1 MFYIYLHYFL
11 LSIPGSEFGNKNSF
25 AKKSV
30 RSEDNRQL
38 QAETFLGFVKCFGE
52 FAKGIYEICSRNYFN
67 LALIVFSIVQF
78 ILFYV
83 LLAIISEEP

>member
-1 MFYIYLHYFL
+1 M
-11 LSIPGSEFGNKNSF
+11 SGSEFGNKNSF

-30 RSEDNRQL
+30 RSEDNRPA
-38 QAETFLGFVKCFGE
+38 QAETFLGFVRRFGE
-52 FAKGIYEICSRNYFN
+52 FARGIYEICSRNYFN